1 MRAWRLGRGCR
12 RKREEGKHGRP
23 LSIWDW
29 ASEQHLPGAT
39 RTLGIML
46 LSSKKDLKIAPEFFA
61 IFHWALSILVIGET
75 LAFGRVTICVCLGL
89 RVFRV

>member
-1 MRAWRLGRGCR
+1 MRVWRLSRGWR
-12 RKREEGKHGRP
+12 RKCIERKHGKP

-39 RTLGIML
+39 KTLGIIL
-46 LSSKKDLKIAPEFFA
+46 LPSKKDLKIALEFFA

-75 LAFGRVTICVCLGL
+75 LAFGRVTVWVCLGL
-89 RVFRV
+89 RGFRV